1 MNCPFALPS
10 KLSLCFGAHPHVS
23 LYASHKCDLIL
34 HERIVDAGGYFL
46 GDVIDEQDT
55 YINQLQFSRYI
66 TTPSTTTATS
76 SSDLDPPLAP
86 PPPPPPLVIPPS
98 RARRQLAARLA
109 LHSKQNAEKALSSNG
124 SEPQAEKADPRKN
137 LNPFAT
143 EEDDDDDGREDFT
156 IGDIEI
162 AAEGKGILPPAT
174 VLTGQQ
180 VPLDDLSLDLEENG
194 RNNHVGISKSSTITR
209 ANFPSMWPFGQNN
222 RSSHDYEVSA
232 AYREKERERERAR
245 VRMNLSSGNLDIV
258 HDRNASGTNANESF
272 TQSSDDSG
280 SSDDS
285 DDEFA
290 TRAGIAGAKGKGGRR
305 PSTTEAKRRT
315 SLEDDDEEEVVHVG
329 RAAAGD
335 DDELIE
341 IQHTEMQG
349 VESDHHAS

>member
-1 MNCPFALPS
+1 M
-10 KLSLCFGAHPHVS
+10 KDV
-23 LYASHKCDLIL
+23 
-34 HERIVDAGGYFL
+34 VDAGEFL
-46 GDVIDEQDT
+46 VGDVIDEQNT
-55 YINQLQFSRYI
+55 YMDQLQFSRYI

-76 SSDLDPPLAP
+76 GADLDPPIAP

-109 LHSKQNAEKALSSNG
+109 LHSKQNAEKGLSSNG
-124 SEPQAEKADPRKN
+124 SEAPAEKGDPRKN

-180 VPLDDLSLDLEENG
+180 APVDDLSLDLEEGNG
-194 RNNHVGISKSSTITR
+194 RNNHVGISKSSTTTR
-209 ANFPSMWPFGQNN
+209 ANFPSLWPFGQNN
-222 RSSHDYEVSA
+222 RSSHEYEVSA

-245 VRMNLSSGNLDIV
+245 VRMSLSSGNLEIV
-258 HDRNASGTNANESF
+258 DDGNGRGTNANEDF

-290 TRAGIAGAKGKGGRR
+290 TSAGIAGAKGKGGRR
-305 PSTTEAKRRT
+305 LSTTEAKRRT

-329 RAAAGD
+329 RASTGD
-335 DDELIE
+335 DEELIE

-349 VESDHHAS
+349 VESGFHAS

>member
-1 MNCPFALPS
+1 ME
-10 KLSLCFGAHPHVS
+10 H
-23 LYASHKCDLIL
+23 
-34 HERIVDAGGYFL
+34 IVDAGRSIL
-46 GDVIDEQDT
+46 RDIIDEQNT
-55 YINQLQFSRYI
+55 YIIQFQFSRYI

-76 SSDLDPPLAP
+76 GSDLDPPLAP

-124 SEPQAEKADPRKN
+124 NEPQAENAGTPRN

-143 EEDDDDDGREDFT
+143 EEDDDEDGREDFT

-162 AAEGKGILPPAT
+162 AAEGRGILPPAT

-180 VPLDDLSLDLEENG
+180 APLDNLGLDVEEENG
-194 RNNHVGISKSSTITR
+194 RNNHVGISKSSTKTR
-209 ANFPSMWPFGQNN
+209 ANFPSMWPFGQIT

-232 AYREKERERERAR
+232 AYREKEREREKAT
-245 VRMNLSSGNLDIV
+245 VRMNLSSRNPDIT
-258 HDRNASGTNANESF
+258 DRKHASGNQANQSF
-272 TQSSDDSG
+272 VQSSDDSG
-280 SSDDS
+280 SSEDS

-290 TRAGIAGAKGKGGRR
+290 ASAGIAGAKGKGRR

-315 SLEDDDEEEVVHVG
+315 SLEDDDEEVVHVG
-329 RAAAGD
+329 RAPAD
-335 DDELIE
+335 DEELIE

-349 VESDHHAS
+349 VESGHHGP

>member
-1 MNCPFALPS
+1 MFHCVLLIS
-10 KLSLCFGAHPHVS
+10 VIRCFMKHV
-23 LYASHKCDLIL
+23 
-34 HERIVDAGGYFL
+34 VDAGGSFL
-46 GDVIDEQDT
+46 GDFIDEQDT
-55 YINQLQFSRYI
+55 YITQFQFARYI

-76 SSDLDPPLAP
+76 GAELDPPLAP
-86 PPPPPPLVIPPS
+86 PPPPPPLIIPPS

-109 LHSKQNAEKALSSNG
+109 LHSKQNAEKALSANG
-124 SEPQAEKADPRKN
+124 SEPQAENADPRKN

-174 VLTGQQ
+174 ILTGQQ
-180 VPLDDLSLDLEENG
+180 APLDDLSLDLEEENG
-194 RNNHVGISKSSTITR
+194 RNSHVGISKSNTTTR
-209 ANFPSMWPFGQNN
+209 TNFPSMWPFGQNN

-232 AYREKERERERAR
+232 AYRGKQRERERAR
-245 VRMNLSSGNLDIV
+245 VRMNLSSGNLDIAP
-258 HDRNASGTNANESF
+258 DRNASGASANGNF

-290 TRAGIAGAKGKGGRR
+290 TSAGIAGAKGKGGRR
-305 PSTTEAKRRT
+305 PSTTEAKKRT
-315 SLEDDDEEEVVHVG
+315 SLEDEDEEEVVHVG

-335 DDELIE
+335 DEELIE

-349 VESDHHAS
+349 VESGHRT

>member
-1 MNCPFALPS
+1 MLADL
-10 KLSLCFGAHPHVS
+10 LC
-23 LYASHKCDLIL
+23 
-34 HERIVDAGGYFL
+34 
-46 GDVIDEQDT
+46 DVIDKEDT

-76 SSDLDPPLAP
+76 GSDLDPPLAP

-124 SEPQAEKADPRKN
+124 NEPSAESAGPPKN

-174 VLTGQQ
+174 ALTGQQ
-180 VPLDDLSLDLEENG
+180 APLDELSLCLEENG
-194 RNNHVGISKSSTITR
+194 RNNHVGISKSSTNAR

-222 RSSHDYEVSA
+222 RPSHDYEVSA
-232 AYREKERERERAR
+232 AYREKEREREKAR
-245 VRMNLSSGNLDIV
+245 VRMNLPSGNPDIT
-258 HDRNASGTNANESF
+258 DQRNASGTHANEDLI
-272 TQSSDDSG
+272 QSSDDSG

-290 TRAGIAGAKGKGGRR
+290 TSAGIAGAKGKGRR

-329 RAAAGD
+329 RAPAGD
-335 DDELIE
+335 DEELIE

-349 VESDHHAS
+349 VESGHHAS